1 MKLITKWKDFYNKIN
16 EFIILADKISKKKN
30 EVKNN
35 SQLDEI
41 KEEEIEWR
49 KTCYD
54 YLKKS
59 FDDDKNEFAEGFFRA
74 QRQRFH
80 TGNRQKD
87 LSTLKTEFF
96 DDLKER
102 KRTLEYFLKILS
114 VSDVIIKSEEI
125 DVDIRA
131 NYSTEE
137 IMELILDKLYDLYG
151 DSSYSI
157 GAILEGNGIKL
168 KKHHEDVE
176 IIKYLENAG
185 YVSAI
190 HTLGSS
196 SAQLTTQ
203 GKLYVE
209 EKRKVKSTNYN
220 NINDSSSEIYEK
232 IDEIFKHLQKL
243 GLGQEIIYEEL
254 EELKELYSKLN
265 KKNWGQVLKGKLIDL
280 GLSQLIN
287 LDTMKFIYK
296 ELTHEILKI
305 T

>member
-1 MKLITKWKDFYNKIN
+1 MKLITKWKDFYDKIN
-16 EFIILADKISKKKN
+16 EFITLADIIVKKRN
-30 EVKNN
+30 EIRNN

-41 KEEEIEWR
+41 KEEETQWR
-49 KTCYD
+49 KTCSD

-59 FDDDKNEFAEGFFRA
+59 FDDDKNEFAEGFIHA
-74 QRQRFH
+74 YRQRFN
-80 TGNRQKD
+80 TGNRQND
-87 LSTLKTEFF
+87 LSTLKAEFF
-96 DDLKER
+96 DDLNER
-102 KRTLEYFLKILS
+102 KHTLEYFLKILS
-114 VSDVIIKSEEI
+114 VSDAVIKSEEI
-125 DVDIRA
+125 DIDIRA

-157 GAILEGNGIKL
+157 VAILEGNGIKL

-176 IIKYLENAG
+176 IIRYLENAG

-190 HTLGSS
+190 HTLGGS
-196 SAQLTTQ
+196 SAQLTTH

-220 NINDSSSEIYEK
+220 NINDSSSEINEK